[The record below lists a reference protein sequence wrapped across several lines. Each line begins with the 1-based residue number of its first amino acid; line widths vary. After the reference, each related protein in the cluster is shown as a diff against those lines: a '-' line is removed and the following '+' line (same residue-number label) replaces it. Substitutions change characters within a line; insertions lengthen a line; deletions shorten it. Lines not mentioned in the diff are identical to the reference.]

1 MVEASS
7 LPIYLSHLILFPRF
21 FNQGL
26 NTPDDGLHNAP
37 ASKAFFYVKGGIMR
51 NLSISFFQLR
61 LFQQSS
67 E

>member
-7 LPIYLSHLILFPRF
+7 LPIYLSHLIFVSTF

-37 ASKAFFYVKGGIMR
+37 LLKPFFYVKGGIMR

-61 LFQQSS
+61 LFSAI
-67 E
+67 